1 MSTASDTLSIEY
13 LRSLFRDHTS
23 AISLLDEVT
32 AFYGQT
38 LMLRR
43 AQVGDDLSGYGIA
56 VDAPNLKYDHAYLNL
71 NTSTN
76 RVPAAACHELLH
88 LRLAARGFPKVR
100 TLELQPEQAVDTG
113 FFNAAVNTV
122 INAVDHNIFKDD
134 FVSMGFPIETFLAKT
149 GSVMDYEIEAKNSP
163 PNGTPP
169 QLLFFD
175 WVWWSRE
182 YISNYFGIGQG
193 VENAESLTDSVE
205 KWGSVVLPGFRRTV
219 VLIRQW
225 ARNGLY
231 QQATKY
237 PESIRQLFEI
247 IHMPP
252 ISSFYFL
259 KRDQA
264 GQIIVELIT

>member
-1 MSTASDTLSIEY
+1 MLTTPDALSANYIRTL
-13 LRSLFRDHTS
+13 FVGHPQ

-32 AFYGQT
+32 GFYGEALT
-38 LMLRR
+38 IRR
-43 AQVGDDLSGYGIA
+43 AQVGNDPSGYEIA
-56 VDAPNLKYDHAYLNL
+56 VDAPNLRYGHAYLNL

-88 LRLAARGFPKVR
+88 LRLAARGFAKVR

-134 FVSMGFPIETFLAKT
+134 FVSMGFPIESFLAKT
-149 GSVMDYEIEAKNSP
+149 GSATDYENEAKNSP

-182 YISNYFGIGQG
+182 YISNYFGIDQG

-205 KWGSVVLPGFRRTV
+205 KWGTVVLPGFRQTV

-231 QQATKY
+231 QQAAKY

-247 IHMPP
+247 MHMPP

-259 KRDQA
+259 KRDQT

>member
-1 MSTASDTLSIEY
+1 MPTPLDALSGEY
-13 LRSLFRDHTS
+13 LRSLFGDHPS
-23 AISLLDEVT
+23 AIRLLDEVV
-32 AFYGQT
+32 AFYGET
-38 LMLRR
+38 LMVRR
-43 AQVGDDLSGYGIA
+43 AQVGDDSSGYGIA

-88 LRLAARGFPKVR
+88 LRLAARGLPKVR

-113 FFNAAVNTV
+113 FINAAVNTV
-122 INAVDHNIFKDD
+122 INAVEHNIFKDD
-134 FVSMGFPIETFLAKT
+134 FVSMGFPIESFLAKT
-149 GSVMDYEIEAKNSP
+149 GYVPDYENEAKNFPS
-163 PNGTPP
+163 NGRPP

-193 VENAESLTDSVE
+193 VENAEFLADSAE
-205 KWGSVVLPGFRRTV
+205 KWGTVVLPGFRQTV

-225 ARNGLY
+225 ARIGLY
-231 QQATKY
+231 QLAAKY
-237 PESIRQLFEI
+237 PEAIRQLFEI

-252 ISSFYFL
+252 ISSFYSF
-259 KRDQA
+259 KRDQT